1 MNDDHAPSGEV
12 ASGIT
17 EDQAASEMLKRWGA
31 TEDDSSQGQSNDDA
45 SPNSD
50 DAQGGG
56 DDQSQDDGQSDDQQG
71 DGNSDEESGEV
82 EIDVAGEKFKL
93 PAALKETAEKV
104 QAKAKE
110 VEAGATRKFQEAAE
124 VRKAAEARAEQV
136 ERMTKIAQA
145 QADLLADHK
154 FVVRRLAQYEQINVH
169 EMAQTDPAQLTRI
182 NAEVQQLLIA
192 RQRIEQGLQQAASD
206 YDAEMTKE
214 RQARVQSLHEYAS
227 KNIKGWGP
235 EADRNLNEYLGGKG
249 VERETMLRF
258 LEQEPKLLTILE
270 EAVYGQKVRTA
281 APHKT
286 PPKSQTL
293 KPGGAGVAKTSA
305 QQTAETANR
314 RFAQTKTVDDA
325 AAAILARANARKR

>member
-17 EDQAASEMLKRWGA
+17 EDQAASEMLKRWGVEDKPEPSAEGQEPEESKEPEAEEA
-31 TEDDSSQGQSNDDA
+31 TPEPEEEPEQE
-45 SPNSD
+45 P
-50 DAQGGG
+50 
-56 DDQSQDDGQSDDQQG
+56 
-71 DGNSDEESGEV
+71 EESGEV

-124 VRKAAEARAEQV
+124 IRKAAETRAEQV
-136 ERMTKIAQA
+136 ERMRGLAQA

-192 RQRIEQGLQQAASD
+192 RQRIEQGLQQAASE
-206 YDAEMTKE
+206 YDEETTKAKNE
-214 RQARVQSLHEYAS
+214 RLQSLHDFAS
-227 KNIKGWGP
+227 KNIKGWGK
-235 EADRNLNEYLGGKG
+235 EADDRLGEYLGAKG
-249 VERETMLRF
+249 IERDTMLH
-258 LEQEPKLLTILE
+258 LLTQDPRLLLVLE
-270 EAVYGQKVRTA
+270 DAAYGQKVRTA
-281 APHKT
+281 APQKT

-293 KPGGAGVAKTSA
+293 KPGGTGVAKTSA
-305 QQTAETANR
+305 QQAAETATR

>member
-1 MNDDHAPSGEV
+1 MIDDHAPSGEV

-17 EDQAASEMLKRWGA
+17 EDQAASEMLKRWGVEDKEPKPTPEGETPEEPEEPEA
-31 TEDDSSQGQSNDDA
+31 TEATPEPEEEPEQE
-45 SPNSD
+45 P
-50 DAQGGG
+50 
-56 DDQSQDDGQSDDQQG
+56 
-71 DGNSDEESGEV
+71 EESGEV

-249 VERETMLRF
+249 IERETMLRF

-281 APHKT
+281 APHKA

-325 AAAILARANARKR
+325 AAAILARAQARKR

>member
-1 MNDDHAPSGEV
+1 MIDDHTPVGEV

-17 EDQAASEMLKRWGA
+17 EDQAASEMLKRWGVEEKDPKPTPEGETPEEPEEPEAPEA
-31 TEDDSSQGQSNDDA
+31 TPEPEEEPEQE
-45 SPNSD
+45 P
-50 DAQGGG
+50 
-56 DDQSQDDGQSDDQQG
+56 
-71 DGNSDEESGEV
+71 EESGEV

-249 VERETMLRF
+249 IERETMLRF

-325 AAAILARANARKR
+325 AMAILARANARKR